1 MTDKGKQV
9 DTSQV
14 ADDDTQSAYS
24 AVMPVIADLLE
35 IGTRA
40 FALGDWEE
48 AIENFGQLS
57 SITEQTFG
65 SESQRYADC
74 LVMYGRALLQ
84 HAIEQNALLAEKT
97 LADAATGNLGKSKE
111 EEEEEMVPLTKANI
125 NFEGEPDFRQIESLA
140 LEDDAAAASSSKGK
154 QADTGGDEEDEEN
167 EGEEEEEDD
176 FAAAWEA
183 LDLARVIQAKAT
195 DSKSQLKYAET
206 LMLLGDV
213 SMESENFA
221 QAVKD
226 FTEALEVKMQYLGDD
241 NRELAELYY
250 KVALAHEYNQDTS
263 KALELMND
271 VQRILNNR
279 MKQLE
284 VSDKEEDA
292 TEAESLKDVLDDV
305 VSKIEEWKTP
315 QKPIDFNAMTP
326 EESALA
332 ERAKAMFKEA
342 MESGKIND
350 ISNLVR
356 PQKKKTDE
364 AESSGKRK
372 PEDEDTDAKRL
383 KSNGD
388 EAVAACEEEKVESA
402 Q

>member
-1 MTDKGKQV
+1 MSDKGKQV

-14 ADDDTQSAYS
+14 PDSDAQSALA

-35 IGTRA
+35 TGTRA
-40 FALGDWEE
+40 FALGEWED
-48 AIENFGQLS
+48 AIDSFGQLA

-65 SESQRYADC
+65 SESPRYADG

-97 LADAATGNLGKSKE
+97 LADAATGNLGKEDE
-111 EEEEEMVPLTKANI
+111 EDAAGVPTKANI

-140 LEDDAAAASSSKGK
+140 LEEGASSKGK
-154 QADTGGDEEDEEN
+154 EADTGEEE
-167 EGEEEEEDD
+167 EEEEEDD
-176 FAAAWEA
+176 FAAAWDV

-226 FTEALEVKMQYLGDD
+226 FSEALQVKMQYLDD
-241 NRELAELYY
+241 SNRELAELYY
-250 KVALAHEYNQDTS
+250 KLALAHEYNQETTR
-263 KALELMND
+263 ALELMKD
-271 VQRILNNR
+271 VQRILGNR
-279 MKQLE
+279 LQIVE
-284 VSDKEEDA
+284 ASDKEDDVA
-292 TEAESLKDVLDDV
+292 EAESLKEVLDDV
-305 VSKIEEWKTP
+305 ASKIDEWKSP

-332 ERAKAMFKEA
+332 ERAKVMFKEA

-356 PQKKKTDE
+356 PRRGVAE
-364 AESSGKRK
+364 GESSGKRK
-372 PEDEDTDAKRL
+372 PEEEDTEAKRL
-383 KSNGD
+383 KSN
-388 EAVAACEEEKVESA
+388 EEVACEEQQS
-402 Q
+402 

>member
-14 ADDDTQSAYS
+14 SDDTQSAFS

-35 IGTRA
+35 IGTRS
-40 FALGDWEE
+40 FALGDWED
-48 AIENFGQLS
+48 AIENFGQLA

-65 SESQRYADC
+65 NESQRYADC

-97 LADAATGNLGKSKE
+97 LADAATGKLGKGEKE
-111 EEEEEMVPLTKANI
+111 EDDEEDMAPPTKANI
-125 NFEGEPDFRQIESLA
+125 RFEGEPDFRQIESLV
-140 LEDDAAAASSSKGK
+140 LEDNANGASSSKGK
-154 QADTGGDEEDEEN
+154 QADTGEDEEE
-167 EGEEEEEDD
+167 EGDDEGEEEEDD
-176 FAAAWEA
+176 FAAAWDV

-195 DSKSQLKYAET
+195 DRKSQLKYAET

-241 NRELAELYY
+241 DRELAELYY

-271 VQRILNNR
+271 VQRILGNNL
-279 MKQLE
+279 KLLKA
-284 VSDKEEDA
+284 SGKEEDMA
-292 TEAESLKDVLDDV
+292 EAESLKDVLDDV
-305 VSKIEEWKTP
+305 VSKIEEWKAP

-326 EESALA
+326 GEAALA
-332 ERAKAMFKEA
+332 EKAKAMFKEA

-350 ISNLVR
+350 ISNLVK
-356 PQKKKTDE
+356 PHKKKAAAAASTE
-364 AESSGKRK
+364 AEPSGKRK
-372 PEDEDTDAKRL
+372 PEDEDTEAKRL
-383 KSNGD
+383 KCSGD
-388 EAVAACEEEKVESA
+388 KAAD
-402 Q
+402 QDQ

>member
-14 ADDDTQSAYS
+14 PDSDTQSAFT

-35 IGTRA
+35 TGTRA
-40 FALGDWEE
+40 FALGEWED
-48 AIENFGQLS
+48 AIDNFGQLA

-65 SESQRYADC
+65 SESQRYADG

-97 LADAATGNLGKSKE
+97 LADAATGNLGKE
-111 EEEEEMVPLTKANI
+111 EDEEAVGVPTKANI

-140 LEDDAAAASSSKGK
+140 LEDGSSSKGK
-154 QADTGGDEEDEEN
+154 QADADEDEEDEE
-167 EGEEEEEDD
+167 EEDG
-176 FAAAWEA
+176 FAAAWDV

-213 SMESENFA
+213 SMESESFG

-226 FTEALEVKMQYLGDD
+226 FSAALEVKMQYLDD
-241 NRELAELYY
+241 SNRELAELYY
-250 KVALAHEYNQDTS
+250 KLALAHEYNQENNQ
-263 KALELMND
+263 ALELMKD
-271 VQRILNNR
+271 VQRILGNR
-279 MKQLE
+279 LKIVE
-284 VSDKEEDA
+284 ASDKDEDA
-292 TEAESLKDVLDDV
+292 AEAESLKEVLDDV
-305 VSKIEEWKTP
+305 ASKIEEWKSP

-332 ERAKAMFKEA
+332 ERAKVMLKEA

-356 PQKKKTDE
+356 PRREKV
-364 AESSGKRK
+364 AGGESSGKRK
-372 PEDEDTDAKRL
+372 PEEEDTEAKRL
-383 KSNGD
+383 KSNG
-388 EAVAACEEEKVESA
+388 EEVACEEQQKSN
-402 Q
+402 

>member
-1 MTDKGKQV
+1 MTDKGKQA

-14 ADDDTQSAYS
+14 PDDGAQSALT

-48 AIENFGQLS
+48 AIDSFGQLA

-65 SESQRYADC
+65 SESPRYADG

-97 LADAATGNLGKSKE
+97 LADAATGNLGKE
-111 EEEEEMVPLTKANI
+111 EEEDETAGVPTKANI

-140 LEDDAAAASSSKGK
+140 LEDGANGSSSKGK
-154 QADTGGDEEDEEN
+154 QADTGDDEEE
-167 EGEEEEEDD
+167 EEEEEDD
-176 FAAAWEA
+176 FAAAWDV

-195 DSKSQLKYAET
+195 DIKSQLKYAET

-213 SMESENFA
+213 SMESENFG

-226 FTEALEVKMQYLGDD
+226 FTEALEVKMQYLDD
-241 NRELAELYY
+241 SNRELAELYY
-250 KVALAHEYNQDTS
+250 KLALAHEYNQES
-263 KALELMND
+263 GKALELMKD
-271 VQRILNNR
+271 VQRILGNR
-279 MKQLE
+279 LKVVE
-284 VSDKEEDA
+284 ASDKDEDVA
-292 TEAESLKDVLDDV
+292 EMESLTEVLADVAI
-305 VSKIEEWKTP
+305 KIEEWKTP
-315 QKPIDFNAMTP
+315 QKPVDFNAMTP
-326 EESALA
+326 EEAALA
-332 ERAKAMFKEA
+332 ERAKVMFKEA

-356 PQKKKTDE
+356 PHKKKAPE
-364 AESSGKRK
+364 GESSSKRK
-372 PEDEDTDAKRL
+372 SEDEDVEAKRL
-383 KSNGD
+383 KGNG
-388 EAVAACEEEKVESA
+388 EGVVCEE
-402 Q
+402 QQN

>member
-14 ADDDTQSAYS
+14 AGDDTQSVYS

-97 LADAATGNLGKSKE
+97 LADAATGNLGKNKE
-111 EEEEEMVPLTKANI
+111 EEEEEMVPPTKANI

-241 NRELAELYY
+241 SRELAELYY

-292 TEAESLKDVLDDV
+292 TEAESLKD
-305 VSKIEEWKTP
+305 
-315 QKPIDFNAMTP
+315 
-326 EESALA
+326 
-332 ERAKAMFKEA
+332 
-342 MESGKIND
+342 
-350 ISNLVR
+350 
-356 PQKKKTDE
+356 
-364 AESSGKRK
+364 
-372 PEDEDTDAKRL
+372 
-383 KSNGD
+383 
-388 EAVAACEEEKVESA
+388 
-402 Q
+402 

>member
-14 ADDDTQSAYS
+14 PDDETQSAFT

-40 FALGDWEE
+40 FALGEWEE
-48 AIENFGQLS
+48 AIDSFGQLA

-65 SESQRYADC
+65 SESPRYADG

-84 HAIEQNALLAEKT
+84 HAIEQNALMAEKT
-97 LADAATGNLGKSKE
+97 LADAATGNLGKE
-111 EEEEEMVPLTKANI
+111 EEDETAGLPTKANI

-140 LEDDAAAASSSKGK
+140 LEDAENGESSKGK
-154 QADTGGDEEDEEN
+154 QADTGEEEED
-167 EGEEEEEDD
+167 EEEEDD
-176 FAAAWEA
+176 FAAAWDV

-213 SMESENFA
+213 SMESENFG
-221 QAVKD
+221 QAAKD
-226 FTEALEVKMQYLGDD
+226 FSEALEVKMQYLDD
-241 NRELAELYY
+241 SSRELAELYY
-250 KVALAHEYNQDTS
+250 KLALAYEYNQDTS

-271 VQRILNNR
+271 VERILGNR
-279 MKQLE
+279 LKTVQA
-284 VSDKEEDA
+284 SDKDEDVA
-292 TEAESLKDVLDDV
+292 EAESLADVLADV
-305 VSKIEEWKTP
+305 ASKIEEWKSP
-315 QKPIDFNAMTP
+315 QKPVDINAMTP
-326 EESALA
+326 EESAMA
-332 ERAKAMFKEA
+332 EKAKAMFKEA

-356 PQKKKTDE
+356 PHKKKAVDGE
-364 AESSGKRK
+364 ATAKRK
-372 PEDEDTDAKRL
+372 PEDEDTEAKRL
-383 KSNGD
+383 KS
-388 EAVAACEEEKVESA
+388 ETVEE
-402 Q
+402 

>member
-14 ADDDTQSAYS
+14 PDDDTQSAFT

-35 IGTRA
+35 TGTRA
-40 FALGDWEE
+40 FALGEWEE
-48 AIENFGQLS
+48 AIDSFGQLA

-65 SESQRYADC
+65 SESPRYADG

-84 HAIEQNALLAEKT
+84 HAIEQNALMAEKT
-97 LADAATGNLGKSKE
+97 LADAATGNLGKEKE
-111 EEEEEMVPLTKANI
+111 EEVLPTKANI

-140 LEDDAAAASSSKGK
+140 LEDTENGGESSKGK
-154 QADTGGDEEDEEN
+154 QADTGEEDEED
-167 EGEEEEEDD
+167 EEEEDD
-176 FAAAWEA
+176 FAAAWDV

-213 SMESENFA
+213 SMESENFG

-226 FTEALEVKMQYLGDD
+226 FSEALEVKMQYLDD
-241 NRELAELYY
+241 SNRELAELYY
-250 KVALAHEYNQDTS
+250 KLALAYEYNQDTG

-271 VQRILNNR
+271 VERILGNR
-279 MKQLE
+279 LKIVE
-284 VSDKEEDA
+284 VSDKDEDVA
-292 TEAESLKDVLDDV
+292 EAESLGEVLADVA
-305 VSKIEEWKTP
+305 SKIEEWKSP
-315 QKPIDFNAMTP
+315 QKPVDINAMTP
-326 EESALA
+326 EESAMA
-332 ERAKAMFKEA
+332 EKAKAMFKEA

-356 PQKKKTDE
+356 PHKKKVVDGE
-364 AESSGKRK
+364 ATAKRK
-372 PEDEDTDAKRL
+372 PEDEDTEAKRL
-383 KSNGD
+383 KS
-388 EAVAACEEEKVESA
+388 EAVVCEEQQNSH
-402 Q
+402 